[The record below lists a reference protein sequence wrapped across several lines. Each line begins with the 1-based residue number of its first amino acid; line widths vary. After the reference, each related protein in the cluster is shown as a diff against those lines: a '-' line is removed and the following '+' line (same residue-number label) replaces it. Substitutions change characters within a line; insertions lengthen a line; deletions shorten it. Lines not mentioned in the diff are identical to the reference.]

1 MDELQLFDEVAETLR
16 ALLPPEFDDVHL
28 RSRRWGIKVW
38 FGGAE
43 PGREHYEAQVVGSR
57 DVPEATVLAIEVGFH
72 AEHRNPADNEAAL
85 ARLTAQE
92 KRWRKALGA
101 EPVAGPFLGRAE
113 DWRRVSE
120 TMLDP
125 DLGDPEL
132 GMEVAARLTDYITAL
147 EPLRRSTS

>member
-1 MDELQLFDEVAETLR
+1 VDELQLFDEVAETLR